1 MENFKLFQAKK
12 YIDDRGYFLESF
24 SRGMNQEISEIFY
37 QDNLSYS
44 KKGVIRG
51 LHFQWERPMGKLVQA
66 VTGKIIDYIV
76 DIRIGSRTLGKY
88 WSFELSEENK
98 NILWVPP
105 GFAHGFEALEDSH
118 VLYKCSA
125 YYNKDGESGID
136 LWDETLNIPY
146 LTNKK
151 DAIISEKDLAAQ
163 SYSEYLKEPK
173 FFY

>member
-1 MENFKLFQAKK
+1 MDYMDMRDILS
-12 YIDDRGYFLESF
+12 YFLESF

-88 WSFELSEENK
+88 WSFELSEKNK
-98 NILWVPP
+98 NTLWVPP

-125 YYNKDGESGID
+125 YYNKDGEAGID
-136 LWDETLNIPY
+136 LWDKTLNIPY
-146 LTNKK
+146 LTSKK
-151 DAIISEKDLAAQ
+151 DAIISEKDLTAQ
-163 SYSEYLKEPK
+163 SYSDYLKEPK